1 MGNRGLRRL
10 GHGWRGKL
18 AGVLILALLISLV
31 IIPEIS
37 TAQQEEGT
45 YLSFGGSFGG
55 VKYLDANDP
64 IDPTNPIDAPVCT
77 DWHELYPDFCNGY
90 HLSDWEDNND
100 GILSRCDQIELTDD
114 VTGEKAWYHVDAV
127 TITIWVVQIHPV
139 QGVDTMY
146 LDYHLDSSDPDVELP
161 EDYPIY
167 NPVCTLW
174 HEIYPEFCNW
184 YHLADIED
192 NGDGVLSY
200 CDNINL
206 VDIRTGECG
215 WYHVEGVTTDMV
227 VSPKPRP
234 PDPIPNP
241 VCTLWHEI
249 FPEFCKWHHL
259 SDWDDNNDGVLSPCD
274 SIELT
279 DQATQEA
286 DWYHVDE
293 VTLTIWV
300 TKWVGQPLVPQEPRI
315 ALEFEP
321 GYDYMEE
328 AMVQPIC
335 TDWHEIYPEFCNRY
349 HLDDWIDNG
358 DGFLS
363 FCDWILLTDLATQET
378 AWCHVDEVATNII
391 ITSEPEPEPKYDLTI
406 SSTAGGSVTTPG
418 EGTSTYDEGTVV
430 DLVAA
435 PDAGY
440 DFVNWTGDVGTIA
453 DVGDATTTITMNDNY
468 SITANFEEEEPS
480 DGMCFIATAAYGT
493 PMAEEIEILREFRDE
508 YFLTNPVGKSLVDFY
523 YRASPPIAEFIT
535 EHPSLKPVV
544 RAVLVPAVA
553 MSIVAVNT
561 SPAEKALIVGL
572 VVLVSV
578 ALAVWATRR
587 RRRGPEYT

>member
-10 GHGWRGKL
+10 GYGWRAKL
-18 AGVLILALLISLV
+18 AVVLTLSLLISVV
-31 IIPEIS
+31 IVPGIS
-37 TAQQEEGT
+37 TAQEEEET
-45 YLSFGGSFGG
+45 YLSFGEQL
-55 VKYLDANDP
+55 YLDANDP
-64 IDPTNPIDAPVCT
+64 IDPRNSIDAPVCT

-127 TITIWVVQIHPV
+127 TVTIWVVQIYPV
-139 QGVDTMY
+139 QGVDAMY
-146 LDYHLDSSDPDVELP
+146 LDYDWCSSDPDNP
-161 EDYPIY
+161 RPPDYPIY
-167 NPVCTLW
+167 NPVCTYW
-174 HEIYPEFCNW
+174 HEIHPEFCKW

-293 VTLTIWV
+293 VTLTVWV
-300 TKWVGQPLVPQEPRI
+300 TKWVGQPLVPEEEQVC
-315 ALEFEP
+315 LEFEA

-335 TDWHEIYPEFCNRY
+335 TDWHEIYPDFCNRY

-358 DGFLS
+358 DDFLS

-391 ITSEPEPEPKYDLTI
+391 VTPGLEPMPEYDLTI
-406 SSTAGGSVTTPG
+406 SSTAGGLVTNPG
-418 EGTSTYDEGTVV
+418 EGTFTYAQGTVV
-430 DLVAA
+430 NLGA
-435 PDAGY
+435 DAVDGY
-440 DFVNWTGDVGTIA
+440 QFDNWTGHVSTIA
-453 DVGDATTTITMNDNY
+453 NPDAASTTITMNGDY
-468 SITANFEEEEPS
+468 SITANFEEEPS
-480 DGMCFIATAAYGT
+480 DGVCFIATAAYGT

-508 YFLTNPVGKSLVDFY
+508 YLLTNPVGKALVDFY
-523 YRASPPIAEFIT
+523 CRVSPPVAKFIT
-535 EHPSLKPVV
+535 EHPSLKPIV
-544 RAVLVPAVA
+544 RTGLVPVVA
-553 MSIVAVNT
+553 MSTVAVNT
-561 SPAEKALIVGL
+561 SPAEKAAIIGL
-572 VVLVSV
+572 VVLVCV
-578 ALAVWATRR
+578 ALAVWATWR